1 MPSDDITN
9 LYSDKEI
16 VQKIKESSDSAFK
29 LLFTKYY
36 NALVNFCFYR
46 IRNFEVSKDLVQE
59 IFTRLWISR
68 DNLDPEKSIKSYL
81 YKSAVNQIIN
91 NKKHS
96 SSQNLTLDESIS
108 TKEKSSI
115 SNLENQIDLFT
126 CIEELPE
133 KLKTVFMLS
142 KIEGYK
148 YPEIAEICEISVK
161 AVEKR
166 MTKAFNILRKVL
178 SN

>member
-1 MPSDDITN
+1 MPPDDITN
-9 LYSDKEI
+9 LYSDKEL
-16 VQKIKESSDSAFK
+16 VQKIKENSDSAFK

-36 NALVNFCFYR
+36 NPLINFCFYR
-46 IRNFEVSKDLVQE
+46 IRTLDVSKDLVQE

-68 DNLDPEKSIKSYL
+68 NNLDPEKSIKSYL

-91 NKKHS
+91 FKKHS
-96 SSQNLTLDESIS
+96 SSKNLSFDESIS
-108 TKEKSSI
+108 TKEKSNI
-115 SNLENQIDLFT
+115 TNLENQIDLFS
-126 CIEELPE
+126 CIENLPE

-142 KIEGYK
+142 RVEGLK
-148 YPEIAEICEISVK
+148 YPEIAEICGISVK

-166 MTKAFNILRKVL
+166 MTKAFKTLRKVL